1 MTSKINNNNTIGRL
15 KSIFTPKV
23 QEKRVP
29 LPPQKPDTFERSQK
43 AKEYDA
49 EMSGMKFE
57 SKKIEFYPED
67 IEKMKS
73 MSHDEQM
80 EYVMKL
86 RQENRY
92 IEVDE

>member
-1 MTSKINNNNTIGRL
+1 MTNEINSNSAIGKL
-15 KSIFTPKV
+15 KSILMPKSH
-23 QEKRVP
+23 EKKVP
-29 LPPQKPDTFERSQK
+29 LPPQKPDSFERSQK

-67 IEKMKS
+67 VEKMKT
-73 MSHDEQM
+73 MSHDEKM

-92 IEVDE
+92 VEVDE